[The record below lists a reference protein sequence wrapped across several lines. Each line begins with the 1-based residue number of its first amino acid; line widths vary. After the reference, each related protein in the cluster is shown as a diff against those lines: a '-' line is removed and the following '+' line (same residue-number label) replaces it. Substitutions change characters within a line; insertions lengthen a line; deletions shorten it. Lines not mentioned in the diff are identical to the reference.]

1 MNELKTQKRRT
12 LGQRAV
18 LYDFESVKYEVTEQG
33 GVTPGGSSVGR
44 KTLLCCGIPEFLYMP
59 TADALPHAMLTHDNS
74 M

>member
-33 GVTPGGSSVGR
+33 GVTPGGVQ
-44 KTLLCCGIPEFLYMP
+44 
-59 TADALPHAMLTHDNS
+59 
-74 M
+74 